1 MWGVTGEEGASGGSW
16 EKRVKSA
23 ESFREGQMIKSEKKP
38 GFKRPGLYNSRI
50 TFNGDEETSS

>member
-1 MWGVTGEEGASGGSW
+1 MGGDGGKREHQVGPG

-38 GFKRPGLYNSRI
+38 GFIKARPL
-50 TFNGDEETSS
+50 